1 LTNREIEVLL
11 MLQERLSN
19 TEIAARL
26 CVSTETVKKHTL
38 NLYRKLHV
46 NGRRQAVAIA
56 RQHGLL
62 SAD

>member
-1 LTNREIEVLL
+1 

-19 TEIAARL
+19 KEIASRL
-26 CVSTETVKKHTL
+26 FVSAETVQKHTL

-46 NGRRQAVAIA
+46 HGRRQAVATA

-62 SAD
+62 SSDSPSSLAMPE